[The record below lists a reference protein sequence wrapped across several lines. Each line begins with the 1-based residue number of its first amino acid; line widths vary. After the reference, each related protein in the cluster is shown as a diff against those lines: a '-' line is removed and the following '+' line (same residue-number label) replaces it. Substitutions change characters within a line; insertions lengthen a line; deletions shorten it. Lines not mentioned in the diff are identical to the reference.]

1 MSNNL
6 VLIPGL
12 LCTSALYAP
21 QITALSEQYNIIIAD
36 HTGHDN
42 MAAIAKDILASAPE
56 TFNLGGLS
64 MGGFIAFEIIARA
77 PERVEKL
84 ALLNTAAR
92 ADREDQRE
100 QRRIMNRMAEK
111 EGLGPIVDMVAP
123 LCLHPRRLGDKALVS
138 TVQSM
143 MAGSGVDNFVRQQ
156 NAIISRRDMRDDLA
170 SISCPTLIIAGD
182 ADAVTPPKLS
192 REMADLLPNAV
203 LEIIPECGHLS
214 TLERPDAV
222 NLLLAQWL
230 EA

>member
-6 VLIPGL
+6 ILIPGL
-12 LCTSALYAP
+12 LCTAELYAP
-21 QITALSEQYNIIIAD
+21 QIAALGDQYDISIAD
-36 HTGHDN
+36 PTGRDN
-42 MAAIAKDILASAPE
+42 MAAIAEDILATAPE

-64 MGGFIAFEIIARA
+64 MGGFIAFEILRHA
-77 PERVEKL
+77 PQRVEKL
-84 ALLNTAAR
+84 ALFNTAAR

-100 QRRIMNRMAEK
+100 QRLIMNRTAQK

-123 LCLHPRRLGDKALVS
+123 LCLHPHHLGDKALVS

-143 MAGSGVDNFVRQQ
+143 MAGSGVDNFIRQQ
-156 NAIISRRDMRDDLA
+156 NAIISRRDARDDLV

-192 REMADLLPNAV
+192 QEMADLLPNAV
-203 LEIIPECGHLS
+203 LEIIPDCGHLS

-222 NLLLAQWL
+222 NLLLEKWL